1 MSRIPHHRKNALWI
15 HPTKLELSQAVPRE
29 VDSGTNLTLKVNVS
43 CPSGCDLRRGL
54 VRVVGPD
61 RDFAAIELVRHDE
74 TTNETEEFVFATPQ
88 DVGDHSWAIV
98 FVSPEI
104 GDTVHE
110 ESSLPLLFRT
120 KSHSTSM
127 AVWGAPT
134 PVAMHSSFNVKVGVK
149 CSAGC
154 RLAGQ
159 FVQVSDEAGSNIGEG
174 RLGEAPWPGTRG
186 LYVAE
191 LSLPAPATEKVSSW
205 SGSFVGDGLPSPHES
220 ASVAFSFRTAKPP
233 EHTVVVKVT
242 ERDAGTPL
250 AGVAV
255 FMGVYRATTDARG
268 LAKLE
273 LPKSTYELIVRKRDY
288 EAPSMTVEVDRE
300 TTVEIQ
306 ACLVPETNP
315 DEEEVWM

>member
-1 MSRIPHHRKNALWI
+1 MKHRCDDFRL
-15 HPTKLELSQAVPRE
+15 HKLEF
-29 VDSGTNLTLKVNVS
+29 D
-43 CPSGCDLRRGL
+43 
-54 VRVVGPD
+54 
-61 RDFAAIELVRHDE
+61 
-74 TTNETEEFVFATPQ
+74 
-88 DVGDHSWAIV
+88 
-98 FVSPEI
+98 
-104 GDTVHE
+104 
-110 ESSLPLLFRT
+110 
-120 KSHSTSM
+120 
-127 AVWGAPT
+127 
-134 PVAMHSSFNVKVGVK
+134 VKVGVK

-154 RLAGQ
+154 RLAGHG
-159 FVQVSDEAGSNIGEG
+159 VKASDEAGSNMGEG

-191 LSLPAPATEKVSSW
+191 LNLPAPATEKVSSW
-205 SGSFVGDGLPSPHES
+205 SSSFLGDGLASPHES